1 MLPQEIIIKKRNGLN
16 LSKEDINCFVKGLLD
31 QSFSDPQIAAMTMA
45 ILINKM
51 DYEETI
57 YLTKA
62 MANSGG
68 VISWKNILDTD
79 FICDKHST
87 GGVGDKVSLL
97 LAPIIAACGGFVPM
111 ISGRGLGHTGGTLDK
126 FDSIPGYNTNPDVNL
141 FQKVV
146 KEVGCAIIGQTPSL
160 APADKKLYAIRDVVG
175 AVESIPLIVS
185 SILSKKIASGI
196 NNLLIDV
203 KVGNGSFNP
212 TFEIAN
218 ELGESLVKVAD
229 NLNLNCSA
237 VLTDMNEIL
246 GYNAGNSIEV
256 LESIEYLT
264 TKRMNSRLNE
274 ITTALSAELICM
286 NNINLN
292 ISDAKKKVKEVIDNG
307 KAAENFEKM
316 VFELGGPSK
325 ILTNYSEI
333 LPKAN
338 YVQDIFAEKEGYVEA
353 INTRMLGLILIE
365 LGGGRKYSS
374 DKIDYSV
381 GFAEVVSL
389 GDKIEKKM
397 PLMKVCSNNKE
408 DIDLLKKR
416 ILECFSFSTNNE
428 LLKKNIY
435 NKITQNK

>member
-62 MANSGG
+62 MANSGE

-87 GGVGDKVSLL
+87 GGVGDKVRVL

-175 AVESIPLIVS
+175 TVESIPLIVS

-212 TFEIAN
+212 TVEIAN
-218 ELGESLVKVAD
+218 ELGME
-229 NLNLNCSA
+229 
-237 VLTDMNEIL
+237 E
-246 GYNAGNSIEV
+246 E
-256 LESIEYLT
+256 
-264 TKRMNSRLNE
+264 
-274 ITTALSAELICM
+274 
-286 NNINLN
+286 
-292 ISDAKKKVKEVIDNG
+292 
-307 KAAENFEKM
+307 
-316 VFELGGPSK
+316 
-325 ILTNYSEI
+325 
-333 LPKAN
+333 
-338 YVQDIFAEKEGYVEA
+338 
-353 INTRMLGLILIE
+353 
-365 LGGGRKYSS
+365 
-374 DKIDYSV
+374 
-381 GFAEVVSL
+381 
-389 GDKIEKKM
+389 
-397 PLMKVCSNNKE
+397 
-408 DIDLLKKR
+408 
-416 ILECFSFSTNNE
+416 
-428 LLKKNIY
+428 
-435 NKITQNK
+435 